1 MIKQHHIITI
11 ALGSGLI
18 FLMLAGASNFLAVQQ
33 HIVKAQSTPPAA
45 NPKGC
50 VPACGAPG
58 RLPTNTTGTQN
69 PMNFTAP
76 TGAPGNP
83 LANTTVTQH
92 LPNFNPPITQH
103 CGNKY
108 TSCG

>member
-1 MIKQHHIITI
+1 MIRMIKQHHIILI

-18 FLMLAGASNFLAVQQ
+18 FLMLACASNFLAVQQ
-33 HIVKAQSTPPAA
+33 HIAKARSIPPA
-45 NPKGC
+45 K
-50 VPACGAPG
+50 
-58 RLPTNTTGTQN
+58 TTSGL
-69 PMNFTAP
+69 NFTAP
-76 TGAPGNP
+76 TGLPGKP

-92 LPNFNPPITQH
+92 LPNFNPPITTQ